1 MLRALLIASIAL
13 APLPALA
20 QQTSATDAS
29 SGRCLLAGKSFST
42 GATIRAASSVM
53 QCDASGEWT
62 ATQSPAAGCFLADN
76 LYSVGAT
83 AAVAG
88 SKTVTETCN
97 LDGTWTAK
105 PAS

>member
-1 MLRALLIASIAL
+1 MFRALLIASFVL
-13 APLPALA
+13 APLPVSA
-20 QQTSATDAS
+20 QSTTSSDAT

-53 QCDASGEWT
+53 QCDANGDWT
-62 ATQSPAAGCFLADN
+62 ATQSPAAGCFFADN

-83 AAVAG
+83 AAVGG
-88 SKTVTETCN
+88 SKTMTETCN
-97 LDGTWTAK
+97 PDGTWTEK